1 MSEVWIKYRNKKRLQ
16 LTDTVRRAK
25 TLKFCYLFLLPY
37 AALFL
42 TFNILPMINSI
53 YYSFTNFNILQK
65 PEFIGVRNY
74 INLFLQD
81 EVFQKAVKNT
91 FLIAIITGPVG
102 YVMAFIFAW
111 LINELP
117 KWVRTLV
124 VFFFYA
130 PSLSAN
136 VVPVFQLI
144 FRDDAYG
151 WANGWLIKLGIVNEP
166 IQFLTSPENVMKL
179 LIPVIL
185 WMSLGSGFLAFVAGL
200 KGIDQSQYEA
210 GYIDGIQNRWQELW
224 YITLPN
230 MKPMLLFG
238 AVMSITSAFNVCDVP
253 MQLAGYPS
261 TDYCARTIVTHL
273 FDYGFERFEMG
284 YASAIATVLF
294 LTMIICNKIIQS
306 LLNRVGQQEVKNEF

>member
-1 MSEVWIKYRNKKRLQ
+1 MSEVWTKYRNKKRIQ
-16 LTDTVRRAK
+16 ISDTARRAK
-25 TLKFCYLFLLPY
+25 TLSFCYLFLLPY

-42 TFNILPMINSI
+42 TFNILPMVNSI

-65 PEFIGVRNY
+65 AEFIGVRNY

-81 EVFQKAVKNT
+81 DVFQKAVKNT
-91 FLIAIITGPVG
+91 FLIAVITGPVG
-102 YVMAFIFAW
+102 YIMAFIFAW

-130 PSLSAN
+130 PSLSGN
-136 VVPVFQLI
+136 VVPVFQLM
-144 FRDDAYG
+144 FRDDANG
-151 WANGWLIKLGIVNEP
+151 WVNAWLIKLGIANQP
-166 IQFLTSPENVMKL
+166 ISFLTDPTIVMKL

-185 WMSLGSGFLAFVAGL
+185 WMSLGTGFLAFVAGL

-210 GYIDGIQNRWQELW
+210 GYIDGIRNRWQELW
-224 YITLPN
+224 FITLPN

-238 AVMSITSAFNVCDVP
+238 AVMSITSAFNVCEVP
-253 MQLAGYPS
+253 MALAGYPS

-294 LTMIICNKIIQS
+294 LAMIICNKIIQA
-306 LLNRVGQQEVKNEF
+306 LLNRVGR

>member
-1 MSEVWIKYRNKKRLQ
+1 MWSKYFGRKRLA
-16 LTDTVRRAK
+16 LTDTIHRAK
-25 TLKFCYLFLLPY
+25 TMKICYAFLLPY
-37 AALFL
+37 AILFI
-42 TFNILPMINSI
+42 TFYVLPMINSI
-53 YYSFTNFNILQK
+53 YYSFTNFNILEK
-65 PEFIGVRNY
+65 PEFIGARNY

-81 EVFQKAVKNT
+81 EVYQIAVKNT

-102 YVMAFIFAW
+102 YIMAFLFAW

-130 PSLSAN
+130 PSIAGN
-136 VVPVFQLI
+136 VVGVFQKV
-144 FRDDAYG
+144 FSDDEYG
-151 WANGWLIKLGIVNEP
+151 WLNSWLLKLGITTSP
-166 IQFLTSPENVMKL
+166 ITFLTNPENAMKV

-185 WMSLGSGFLAFVAGL
+185 WQSLGAGFLSFVAGL
-200 KGIDQSQYEA
+200 KGIDKSQYEA

-253 MQLAGYPS
+253 MSLIGFPS
-261 TDYCARTIVTHL
+261 TDYCVRTIVTHL
-273 FDYGFERFEMG
+273 FDFGFIRFEMG
-284 YASAIATVLF
+284 YASAIATILF

-306 LLNRVGQQEVKNEF
+306 LLNRVGH

>member
-1 MSEVWIKYRNKKRLQ
+1 MSEVWTKYKNKKRIQ
-16 LTDTVRRAK
+16 ISDTARRAK
-25 TLKFCYLFLLPY
+25 NLNFCYLFLLPY
-37 AALFL
+37 AVIFL

-65 PEFIGVRNY
+65 AEFIGVRNY

-102 YVMAFIFAW
+102 YIMAFIFAW

-136 VVPVFQLI
+136 VVSVFQLI
-144 FRDDAYG
+144 FRDDANG
-151 WANGWLIKLGIVNEP
+151 WANAWLIKLGFVNQP
-166 IQFLTSPENVMKL
+166 ISFLTDPANIMKL

-200 KGIDQSQYEA
+200 KGIDNSQYEA

-238 AVMSITSAFNVCDVP
+238 AVMSITSAFNVCEVP

-294 LTMIICNKIIQS
+294 LTMIICNKIIQA
-306 LLNRVGQQEVKNEF
+306 LLNRVGK